1 MTRTITFP
9 VSGMSCAACA
19 SRIQAGLKG
28 LPGVSGAE
36 VNFASGQASV
46 TYDPAVVG
54 LSAVLAAV
62 KALGY
67 DARTDEI
74 VLPILGMSCA
84 SCVAKIEGA
93 LTRLPGV
100 VSASVN
106 LGTEKAV
113 VRYIGRLVSA
123 ADMKRVI
130 EGAGY
135 KVLDVAEEDL
145 LEKEA
150 RLRRDEVNRVRRRLV
165 AGTVLV
171 VPLFVLSSWEMLGLA
186 ALLFQIPRGLSV
198 ALQWV
203 LATPIQFWVAR
214 PFYAGAWSAARHGTT
229 NMNTL
234 IAVGTSAA
242 YGYSAAAAL
251 FPRFFEIPGYT
262 ADVYFDTAGA
272 IIVLILL
279 GRLLEARAKGRTSE
293 AVKRLMGLAPK
304 TARVIRDGAEIDVP
318 LAVVAAGDLVVVRPG
333 EKVPVD
339 GTVVS
344 GRSSV
349 DESMV
354 TGESIPVEKQ
364 AGDTVIGATINRTG
378 SLTFRATRVGRD
390 TMLAQIVRLVEEAQ
404 GSKPPIARL
413 ADVIASYFVPAVMG
427 IALLTFLVWWA
438 FGPAP
443 SFTYAVLN
451 MVAVLI
457 IACPCALGLA
467 TPTSVMVGTGK
478 GADHGILFR
487 SGPALETLH
496 RVTAVIFDKTGTLTR
511 GEPEVTDIVPV
522 SGERPD
528 EILRLAASVEKG
540 SEHPLGEAVVQRAA
554 AGKIDLSAATGFA
567 AIPGRGVEASVD
579 GMKVLLGTERL
590 MREKGADP
598 GAVQADADRLAG
610 EGKTPMYVARGEKVI
625 GLIAVADRPKENA
638 HRVVAALH
646 GQGIEVGMITGDRR
660 LTAEAIARELGID
673 RVMAEVLPREK
684 AAEVARLQ
692 KEGKVVAMVGD
703 GINDAPALA
712 RADVGIA
719 LGTGTDVAMESADVT
734 LIRGDVGA
742 VVAAIALSRATIR
755 NIKQNLFWA
764 FAYNTILV
772 PVAAGV
778 LYLAFSQG
786 TPPALR
792 WVLGDFGFLNPI
804 LAAAAMGLSSVSVVT
819 NALRLRR
826 FRAPIAAA
834 A

>member
-1 MTRTITFP
+1 
-9 VSGMSCAACA
+9 
-19 SRIQAGLKG
+19 
-28 LPGVSGAE
+28 
-36 VNFASGQASV
+36 
-46 TYDPAVVG
+46 
-54 LSAVLAAV
+54 
-62 KALGY
+62 
-67 DARTDEI
+67 
-74 VLPILGMSCA
+74 
-84 SCVAKIEGA
+84 
-93 LTRLPGV
+93 
-100 VSASVN
+100 N
-106 LGTEKAV
+106 LGTEKAA
-113 VRYIGRLVSA
+113 VRYIGRLASA
-123 ADMKRVI
+123 ADMKKVI

-135 KVLDVAEEDL
+135 GVLDAAEEDL

-150 RLRRDEVNRVRRRLV
+150 RLRREEVDRLRRRLA

-171 VPLFVLSSWEMLGLA
+171 VPLFLLSSWEMLGLA
-186 ALLFQIPRGLSV
+186 ALLFPIPRGLSV
-198 ALQWV
+198 ALQLV

-242 YGYSAAAAL
+242 YGYSVAAAL

-272 IIVLILL
+272 IVVLILL

-304 TARVIRDGAEIDVP
+304 TARVIRGGAEEDVL
-318 LAVVAAGDLVVVRPG
+318 LADVAAGDLVVVRPG

-364 AGDTVIGATINRTG
+364 ADDTVIGATLNRTG
-378 SLTFRATRVGRD
+378 SFTFKATRVGRD

-413 ADVIASYFVPAVMG
+413 ADVIASYFVPVVMG
-427 IALLTFLVWWA
+427 IALLAFLVWWA

-443 SFTYAVLN
+443 SLTYGILN
-451 MVAVLI
+451 TVAVLI

-511 GEPEVTDIVPV
+511 GEPEVTDIV
-522 SGERPD
+522 SAAGERPD

-540 SEHPLGEAVVQRAA
+540 SEHPLGEAVLRRAA
-554 AGKIDLSAATGFA
+554 AGKIDLSTATGFA

-579 GMKVLLGTERL
+579 GVKVLLGTERL

-638 HRVVAALH
+638 RSVVAALH

-734 LIRGDVGA
+734 LIRGDLGA
-742 VVAAIALSRATIR
+742 VAVAIALSRATIR

-764 FAYNTILV
+764 FAYNALLV

>member
-1 MTRTITFP
+1 MTRTLAFP

-36 VNFASGQASV
+36 VNFAAGQASV
-46 TYDPAVVG
+46 AYDPEIVG
-54 LSAVLAAV
+54 AAAILKAV
-62 KALGY
+62 KDLGY
-67 DARTDEI
+67 DARLDEI

-84 SCVAKIEGA
+84 SCVAKIEAA
-93 LTRLPGV
+93 LAALPGV

-106 LGTEKAV
+106 LGTEKAA

-123 ADMKRVI
+123 ADMKKVI

-135 KVLDVAEEDL
+135 GVLEVAEEDL

-150 RLRRDEVNRVRRRLV
+150 RLRREEVDRLRRRLV
-165 AGTVLV
+165 AGTVFV
-171 VPLFVLSSWEMLGLA
+171 VPLFVLSSWEMMGLA
-186 ALLFQIPRGLSV
+186 ALLFPIPRGLSV
-198 ALQWV
+198 ALQFV
-203 LATPIQFWVAR
+203 LATPIQLWVAR
-214 PFYAGAWSAARHGTT
+214 PFYAGAWSAACHGTT

-251 FPRFFEIPGYT
+251 FPGFFEIPGYA

-304 TARVIRDGAEIDVP
+304 TARVIRDGAEADVP
-318 LAVVAAGDLVVVRPG
+318 LADVAAGDRVVVRPG
-333 EKVPVD
+333 EKVAVD

-364 AGDTVIGATINRTG
+364 AGDTVIGATLNRTG
-378 SLTFRATRVGRD
+378 TFTFRATRVGRD

-427 IALLTFLVWWA
+427 IAFLTFLAWW
-438 FGPAP
+438 FLGPAP
-443 SFTYAVLN
+443 SLTYAVLN

-496 RVTAVIFDKTGTLTR
+496 RVTAVVFDKTGTLTR
-511 GEPEVTDIVPV
+511 GEPEVTDIVSV
-522 SGERPD
+522 SGERPE

-540 SEHPLGEAVVQRAA
+540 SEHPLGEAVVRRAA
-554 AGKIDLSAATGFA
+554 AGNIDLAGASGFA
-567 AIPGRGVEASVD
+567 AIAGRGVEASVD
-579 GMKVLLGTERL
+579 GVKVLLGTERL

-598 GAVQADADRLAG
+598 GAAQADADRLAG
-610 EGKTPMYVARGEKVI
+610 EGKTPMYVARGGEVI
-625 GLIAVADRPKENA
+625 GLIAVADRAKENA

-684 AAEVARLQ
+684 AAEVARMQ
-692 KEGKVVAMVGD
+692 KEGRVVAMVGD

-778 LYLAFSQG
+778 LYIAFSGG
-786 TPPALR
+786 TPPGLK

-826 FRAPIAAA
+826 FQPPALGTV
-834 A
+834 

>member
-1 MTRTITFP
+1 
-9 VSGMSCAACA
+9 
-19 SRIQAGLKG
+19 
-28 LPGVSGAE
+28 VSGAE

-93 LTRLPGV
+93 LARLPGV

-123 ADMKRVI
+123 ADMKKVI

-150 RLRRDEVNRVRRRLV
+150 RLRREEVERLRRRLI

-304 TARVIRDGAEIDVP
+304 TARVIRGGAEEDVP
-318 LAVVAAGDLVVVRPG
+318 LADVAAGDLVVVRPG

-378 SLTFRATRVGRD
+378 SFTFRATRVGRD

-511 GEPEVTDIVPV
+511 GAPEVTDIVPV

-638 HRVVAALH
+638 RSVVAALH

-734 LIRGDVGA
+734 LIRGDVAA